1 MMLLLMCA
9 GLCDNRDEYMKKV
22 SMKTKLI
29 FFTICLF
36 VGMAGFSFAARA
48 EESQVVVS
56 ATGTVSVKPD
66 MAEFGVVV
74 KSDAKTADKA
84 ASETAEKY
92 RRVQVA
98 LRASA
103 IPLEDAPTAS
113 YTVSPLWEWNPSLG
127 KSLLKGYS
135 ARHTIMVKVR
145 TLGLIG
151 RAIDAAVQAG
161 ADEVQSIT
169 FSSGS
174 YELLRQ
180 QALAAAVG
188 NARRDGEIM
197 ARAAGGRLGQL
208 IEVSV
213 SQPIYGGRP
222 VMESLAL
229 RAEEWSTPEM
239 FTQAER
245 RSQGQSANPNIA
257 RGRC

>member
-1 MMLLLMCA
+1 
-9 GLCDNRDEYMKKV
+9 MKKV

-29 FFTICLF
+29 FCSLWLF
-36 VGMAGFSFAARA
+36 LIIAGISGRACA
-48 EESQVVVS
+48 EESQVHVS
-56 ATGTVSVKPD
+56 AAGTVSVKPD

-74 KSDAKTADKA
+74 KSDAKSADKA
-84 ASETAEKY
+84 AAETAEKY
-92 RRVQVA
+92 RHVQAA
-98 LRASA
+98 LRAAA
-103 IPLEDAPTAS
+103 IPLDDAPTAS
-113 YTVSPLWEWNPSLG
+113 YTVSPRWEWDQSLG

-145 TLGLIG
+145 TLSLIG

-161 ADEVQSIT
+161 ADEVQSIA
-169 FSSGS
+169 FSSSS
-174 YELLRQ
+174 YEVLRQ

-222 VMESLAL
+222 VMEMMALKSASAAPAPTEIAPSEQDIVVTVNSRWRFLASP
-229 RAEEWSTPEM
+229 AVK
-239 FTQAER
+239 
-245 RSQGQSANPNIA
+245 
-257 RGRC
+257 